1 MCSATFFAANR
12 LHSDYKTCY
21 MYHNCVMQY
30 MSLGVF
36 IVINV
41 IGVGKFRILG
51 GPRFRILGGPRFRIL
66 GGGPRG
72 AKFPAGT

>member
-1 MCSATFFAANR
+1 MCTATFFAANR

-21 MYHNCVMQY
+21 MYHSCVMQ
-30 MSLGVF
+30 GAF

-51 GPRFRILGGPRFRIL
+51 GQGLEYWGGQGL
-66 GGGPRG
+66 EYWGGPRG
-72 AKFPAGT
+72 GQIPSRHMTS